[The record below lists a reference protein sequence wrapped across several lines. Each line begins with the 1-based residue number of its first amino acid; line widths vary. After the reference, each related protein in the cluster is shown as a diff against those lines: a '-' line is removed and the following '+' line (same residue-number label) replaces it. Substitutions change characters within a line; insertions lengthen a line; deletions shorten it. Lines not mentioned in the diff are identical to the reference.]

1 MNNTPEESQT
11 MRKLKTVIVAVA
23 AGAMLT
29 TAVHGQDTNFCP
41 MCVMTRLEAAQTNI
55 GRITIKATTTVGSIS
70 ARGGVL
76 AVNCMEVKDV
86 STGHQEYGIAISV
99 TDGDQSADI
108 ALIDYEELD
117 SLLGALDYINRVDW
131 SVTALAG
138 FDAFY
143 TTKDGF
149 RMAAFS
155 SKRNGTIEFAVRTLR
170 YNLRPILFARD
181 QVAQFRGLIQQAK
194 GKLDSIQPGK

>member
-1 MNNTPEESQT
+1 
-11 MRKLKTVIVAVA
+11 MRKLKTVIIAVA

-29 TAVHGQDTNFCP
+29 TVVRGQDTNLCP
-41 MCVMTRLEAAQTNI
+41 ICIMTRLEAAQTNI
-55 GRITIKATTTVGSIS
+55 GKITIKATSTVGSIS
-70 ARGGVL
+70 ARAGIL
-76 AVNCMEVKDV
+76 AVNCKEITDV
-86 STGHQEYGIAISV
+86 STGHREFGISIALA
-99 TDGDQSADI
+99 DGDQSADI

-131 SVTALAG
+131 SVSALAG

-170 YNLRPILFARD
+170 ANLRPILLARD
-181 QVAQFRGLIQQAK
+181 QVAQFRGLILQAK
-194 GKLDSIQPGK
+194 DKLDSIQPGK